1 MYIYFDLFIDDFNFF
16 IFWCDFLLE
25 VSLDLDVMSDN

>member
-16 IFWCDFLLE
+16 IFWRDFLLE
-25 VSLDLDVMSDN
+25 VSLDLEVMSDN